1 MNNAAGRLLLPLIL
15 LFVLINFSVFF
26 FSTSLVKN
34 NIDVNVLYVGNLL
47 MFVISIISFFIQQ
60 KGMYNKNPHVFVR
73 SVMSGMMLKMAV
85 CILAVFA
92 YVYSSGTTYNKRGIF
107 IALFFYLIYLATEVY
122 VIMKMNKNKKAD
134 A

>member
-1 MNNAAGRLLLPLIL
+1 MNTASGRLLLPLIL
-15 LFVLINFSVFF
+15 LFVLINFAVFS

-34 NIDVNVLYVGNLL
+34 HIDVNVLYVGNLL

-85 CILAVFA
+85 CILAVFV
-92 YVYSSGTTYNKRGIF
+92 YVYSSGSS
-107 IALFFYLIYLATEVY
+107 
-122 VIMKMNKNKKAD
+122 
-134 A
+134 